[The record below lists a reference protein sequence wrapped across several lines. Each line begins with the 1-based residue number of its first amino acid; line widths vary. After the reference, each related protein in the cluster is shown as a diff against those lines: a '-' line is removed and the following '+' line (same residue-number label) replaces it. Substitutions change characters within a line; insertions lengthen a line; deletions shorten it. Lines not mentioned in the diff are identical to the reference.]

1 MAGQIGGQTLFHRT
15 ILATTGGPAST
26 TATDWH
32 LKVKDIEY
40 NADVIKNYCYHI
52 QHAKISSIHKLI
64 LNIRQQIYGLVI

>member
-40 NADVIKNYCYHI
+40 NADVIKNYCITFSMQKSAQFTHSFLTY
-52 QHAKISSIHKLI
+52 ASRFTVS
-64 LNIRQQIYGLVI
+64 